1 MNIEFIQ
8 KKPTAEE
15 YNLLVNSVGWGTW
28 DENIINEALENTL
41 FAVCAYDKDKI
52 IGMGRIIGDKTIF
65 LHIQSLVVHPDYQ
78 GHKVG
83 TNIMNELLNKVEEY
97 KKINPNLRTYLG
109 AAKGKEEFYE
119 KFGFVRRPNDELGAG
134 MILKK

>member
-1 MNIEFIQ
+1 MNIEYIQ

-15 YNLLVNSVGWGTW
+15 YNLLVDSVGWGTW

-78 GHKVG
+78 GYKVG

-134 MILKK
+134 MVLK

>member
-1 MNIEFIQ
+1 
-8 KKPTAEE
+8 
-15 YNLLVNSVGWGTW
+15 
-28 DENIINEALENTL
+28 
-41 FAVCAYDKDKI
+41 
-52 IGMGRIIGDKTIF
+52 
-65 LHIQSLVVHPDYQ
+65 
-78 GHKVG
+78 
-83 TNIMNELLNKVEEY
+83 MNELLNKVEEY